1 MGGASAHEAVMRSH
15 RSKSRKHRKSQNRS
29 TSEWLLFPSGQKTRK
44 LHHPVAFRGTAADVV
59 HSCLSLSVCQ
69 GMSNHLSLLGTYEQ
83 HYDSMVRMY
92 SNCSVVLENLEIT
105 YTQEHHDLSFLQVSH
120 RPSASTNQCTNTMN
134 DYKSIIRG

>member
-1 MGGASAHEAVMRSH
+1 MGGASAHAAAMRSH
-15 RSKSRKHRKSQNRS
+15 RSKSRKNRKSQNRS
-29 TSEWLLFPSGQKTRK
+29 TSEWLLFPSGN
-44 LHHPVAFRGTAADVV
+44 HPVAFRGTAADVV
-59 HSCLSLSVCQ
+59 HSSLSLSVCQ

-120 RPSASTNQCTNTMN
+120 RPSASTNQCTNKMN
-134 DYKSIIRG
+134 DCKSIIRG

>member
-1 MGGASAHEAVMRSH
+1 M
-15 RSKSRKHRKSQNRS
+15 
-29 TSEWLLFPSGQKTRK
+29 
-44 LHHPVAFRGTAADVV
+44 AFRGTAADVV
-59 HSCLSLSVCQ
+59 HSSLSLSVCQ

-120 RPSASTNQCTNTMN
+120 RPSASTNQCTNKMN
-134 DYKSIIRG
+134 DCKSIIRG